1 MPPRSDEPRRDATGS
16 RRGSVRG
23 GTARGGEPRPPEP
36 RTPEPRTPQSR
47 TGEPPAAGP
56 RAGESRGQGRAGD
69 ARTGQPRAGDGG
81 GISDAR
87 AYTPRGRTIR
97 ESSDERGGQRRTP
110 RAGRSGD
117 PFRPA
122 LQVLDGGRAAA
133 NRAGRREAAP
143 TGRTGV
149 IRTVPA
155 TAAPDDDEF
164 ADPPA
169 PRRRPGRTTPRRTD
183 APGRGAP
190 RRTEAPRRTDRPAGR
205 RPVRKPRRPPKL
217 AEPRR
222 RLRLGTALVL
232 AVFAVIGIRLVVL
245 QAVDTPAYAGGGVG
259 NRLSRVE
266 LPAPR
271 GSIEDRNG
279 APLARSVEA
288 RYVFVDPTLVK
299 DRTETA
305 KLLSPLLGIPVSE
318 LAEKMKR
325 QGGLQFRYLARGVDI
340 AQAKQ
345 IEALELAGI
354 GTHRDERREVPGG
367 DLAANLV
374 GFTSP
379 DMDGLEG
386 LEARYDDVLRGQDG
400 RWVYEA
406 GAGDLDAPI
415 PGGYSQT
422 TAPRP
427 GSSLVLTTD
436 RDLQFQVQQILSRQM
451 AQTRGAIGA
460 AVVLDVKTGEVLAQA
475 SNPTYNAASPDQSR
489 PTDRE
494 DAATS
499 FVVDP
504 GSVHKAITYGAA
516 LQEGVITPDSAWPV
530 ANTITRG
537 GVTFRDTH
545 PAEGKKLSVAGM
557 LAYSSNVG
565 TIEIGDRLGPDR
577 LIDYQKR
584 FGLGQPTGEGM
595 PGEASGRLLPADQ
608 WSGSSYGSV
617 PIGHSVDATPLQMA
631 AAYATIAN
639 DGTYVQPHLIKEVVG
654 ADGKRTPAAAPV
666 TRSVLSPS
674 NAAALRTLLEAVTT
688 VDGATGLAAAVPG
701 YRIAGKT
708 GTGLR
713 YINGKQQPGEVGSFI
728 GMAPAEAPRY
738 VVAVFVWNP
747 EGGGGAVV
755 APAFREMMG
764 FTLRHYR
771 VPPSRGKSPNFEVF
785 PR

>member
-1 MPPRSDEPRRDATGS
+1 MPPRSEEPRRDATGS
-16 RRGSVRG
+16 RRGAARG
-23 GTARGGEPRPPEP
+23 GTGRGGEPR
-36 RTPEPRTPQSR
+36 
-47 TGEPPAAGP
+47 TG
-56 RAGESRGQGRAGD
+56 D
-69 ARTGQPRAGDGG
+69 VG

-97 ESSDERGGQRRTP
+97 ESSEERGGQRRTP

-133 NRAGRREAAP
+133 NRTGRREPAA
-143 TGRTGV
+143 GRGGV
-149 IRTVPA
+149 IRTVPPR
-155 TAAPDDDEF
+155 AAPDDDDEF
-164 ADPPA
+164 AEPA
-169 PRRRPGRTTPRRTD
+169 PPRRRPGRTP
-183 APGRGAP
+183 P

-205 RPVRKPRRPPKL
+205 RPVRKPRRPPTL

-222 RLRLGTALVL
+222 RLRLGTMLVL
-232 AVFAVIGIRLVVL
+232 AIFATIGIRLVFL
-245 QAVDTPAYAGGGVG
+245 QAVDAPAYAGGGV
-259 NRLSRVE
+259 NSRLTRVD

-288 RYVFVDPTLVK
+288 RYVFADPTMVK
-299 DRTETA
+299 DPTATA
-305 KLLSPLLGIPVSE
+305 KQLSPLLGIPVSE
-318 LAEKMKR
+318 LAGKMKP
-325 QGGLQFRYLARGVDI
+325 QGKLQFRYLARGVDI
-340 AQAKQ
+340 TRAKQ
-345 IEALELAGI
+345 IEALDLAGI

-374 GFTSP
+374 GFTSQ

-400 RWVYEA
+400 RRVYEA
-406 GAGDLDAPI
+406 GLGDLNAPI

-422 TAPRP
+422 TQAKP
-427 GSSLVLTTD
+427 GSSLVLTID
-436 RDLQFQVQQILSRQM
+436 RDLQYQAQQILSRQM
-451 AQTRGAIGA
+451 APTRGAVGA
-460 AVVLDVKTGEVLAQA
+460 AVVLDAKTGEVLAQA
-475 SNPTYNAASPDQSR
+475 SNPTYNAAAPEQSTR

-516 LQEGVITPDSAWPV
+516 LQEGVITPDTSLPI

-537 GVTFRDTH
+537 DTTFRDTH
-545 PAEGKKLSVAGM
+545 PADGRRMSVAGM

-565 TIEIGDRLGPDR
+565 TIEIAEKLGRDR

-584 FGLGQPTGEGM
+584 FGLGQRTHEGM
-595 PGEASGRLLPADQ
+595 PGEAAGRLLPADQ

-654 ADGKRTPAAAPV
+654 ADGKRTPATAPV
-666 TRSVLSPS
+666 TRSVLSPQ

-688 VDGATGLAAAVPG
+688 VDDATGLAAAVPG
-701 YRIAGKT
+701 YRVAGKT

-713 YINGKQQPGEVGSFI
+713 YLDGKQQPGEVGSFI
-728 GMAPAEAPRY
+728 GMAPADNPRY

-747 EGGGGAVV
+747 DGGGGAVV
-755 APAFREMMG
+755 APAFRELMG

-771 VPPSRGKSPNFEVF
+771 VPPSSGKPPKFEVF